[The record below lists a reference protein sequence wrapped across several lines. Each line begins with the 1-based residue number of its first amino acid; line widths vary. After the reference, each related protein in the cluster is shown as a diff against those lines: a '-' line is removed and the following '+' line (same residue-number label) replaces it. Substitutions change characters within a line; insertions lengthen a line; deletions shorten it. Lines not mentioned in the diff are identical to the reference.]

1 MIMIES
7 IFKMYSYV
15 ISLYTKKLNKI
26 DHNWLYVHM
35 LKISEKTEKNAELFS
50 YMSNVTKIKL
60 KTFFLY
66 INITNLK
73 ENPWNCVNIFPL

>member
-1 MIMIES
+1 
-7 IFKMYSYV
+7 
-15 ISLYTKKLNKI
+15 
-26 DHNWLYVHM
+26 M

-73 ENPWNCVNIFPL
+73 ENP